1 MKTKL
6 YFLFLMLSLSGL
18 MGTSCT
24 KDAEKG
30 DPVFA
35 LPPETQTGANTFGV
49 TINGKVYV
57 PRDPNGGGIN
67 PSSKGMTL
75 FGATNFS
82 WYDLAI
88 KDGKS
93 SVGFNILIHMPQITT
108 VGKVILS
115 QSDFKEQYDSGTF
128 THIHFKI
135 WDANIRNYAYYGS
148 IADQGELNI
157 TRLSNGIRSGNFMG
171 KFVRYDNPNEFITI
185 TDGRFD
191 INGFTLPNHPFP

>member
-191 INGFTLPNHPFP
+191 INSFTLQNHPFP

>member
-1 MKTKL
+1 
-6 YFLFLMLSLSGL
+6 

-24 KDAEKG
+24 KDSEKG
-30 DPVFA
+30 DPVFV
-35 LPPETQTGANTFGV
+35 LPPETQVGANTFGV

-67 PSSKGMTL
+67 PSTKGMTL
-75 FGATNFS
+75 FGAVNFS
-82 WYDLAI
+82 WYDLEI

-93 SVGFNILIHMPQITT
+93 SVGFKMIIHMHPLTNIGT
-108 VGKVILS
+108 VNLAK
-115 QSDFKEQYDSGTF
+115 SDFKEQYDSGPY

-148 IADQGELNI
+148 IADQGNLII
-157 TRLSNGIRSGNFMG
+157 TKLANGILSGTFRG
-171 KFVRYDNPNEFITI
+171 KFVRYDNANEFITI

-191 INGFTLPNHPFP
+191 INGFTLPDHPFP